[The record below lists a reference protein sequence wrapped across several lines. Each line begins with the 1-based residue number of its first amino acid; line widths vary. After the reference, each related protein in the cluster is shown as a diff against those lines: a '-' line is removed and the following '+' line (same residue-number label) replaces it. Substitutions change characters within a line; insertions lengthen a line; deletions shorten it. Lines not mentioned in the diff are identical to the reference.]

1 MSVTKNYTATII
13 ENTEAECKAS
23 MDSLMEIKKNLTH
36 DQLKKLAKATNDKS
50 KVAMAMR
57 FL

>member
-1 MSVTKNYTATII
+1 MSVTKNYNLSIV
-13 ENTEAECKAS
+13 ENTEAECLDAIKA
-23 MDSLMEIKKNLTH
+23 LVEIKKNLTH